1 VSIRFLSLVFAFS
14 AVATAQTF
22 HPYSIFATGAAVS
35 ASGPDSITVGNGS
48 VWVSYTNGADS
59 TGASG
64 SSTIVQYSL
73 GGKVRHMYSI
83 SGSVD
88 GLKIEPRTGL
98 VWALQNQDGNSA
110 LTLIDPLHGTTSSLQ
125 YAVTSPSHGY
135 DDVAFDGNN
144 IFLSYTNPASA
155 SDPTIQ
161 LLENRSS
168 PLMVTPVLTSGATG
182 VNLATG
188 QSNQPTS
195 QNDPDSLKTTPGGGL
210 VLSSGDDGQLIFVS
224 RPGSP
229 NQSVSF
235 LTLLDPSTGLAVSG
249 LDDAVF
255 VTAEAGTF
263 YLSDTGNNRV
273 LTIPAEDLKP
283 GTLYA
288 CIGSLNEF
296 AKVDLE
302 TGYVTVVV
310 PNLNGPHGLVFM
322 PSDNNNNQGDDNS
335 GGNEQ

>member
-1 VSIRFLSLVFAFS
+1 MSIRFLSVMFAF
-14 AVATAQTF
+14 AAIAAAQTF
-22 HPYSIFATGAAVS
+22 HPYSIFATGTAVS
-35 ASGPDSITVGNGS
+35 ATGPDSITIGNGS

-73 GGKVRHMYSI
+73 GGKVGHMYSI
-83 SGSVD
+83 AGSVD

-110 LTLIDPLHGTTSSLQ
+110 LTLIDPLNGTTSSLQ

-135 DDVAFDGNN
+135 DDVAFDGDK
-144 IFLSYTNPASA
+144 IFLSYTNPAAA

-161 LLENRSS
+161 LLENRST
-168 PLMVTPVLTSGATG
+168 PLIVTPVLTMGATG
-182 VNLATG
+182 TDLATG
-188 QSNQPTS
+188 QRNQPTS
-195 QNDPDSLKTTPGGGL
+195 QSDPDSLKTTPGGGL
-210 VLSSGDDGQLIFVS
+210 ALSSGDDGQVIVVS
-224 RPGSP
+224 RPDTP

-235 LTLLDPSTGLAVSG
+235 LTLLDPSTGMPVSG

-263 YLSDTGNNRV
+263 YLTDTGNNRV
-273 LTIPAEDLKP
+273 LTIQSEDLKP

-288 CIGSLNEF
+288 CIGSLKEF

-302 TGYVTVVV
+302 TGFVTAIV
-310 PNLNGPHGLVFM
+310 PNLNGPHGLVFV
-322 PSDNNNNQGDDNS
+322 PSDNDNS
-335 GGNEQ
+335 QSNEQ

>member
-1 VSIRFLSLVFAFS
+1 MSIRFLSVIFAFS
-14 AVATAQTF
+14 AIAAAQTF

-35 ASGPDSITVGNGS
+35 ATGPDSITIGNGS

-73 GGKVRHMYSI
+73 GGQVRHMYSI
-83 SGSVD
+83 AGSVD

-125 YAVTSPSHGY
+125 YAVTSPSHGF
-135 DDVAFDGNN
+135 DDVAFDGDQ

-168 PLMVTPVLTSGATG
+168 PLIVTPVLTAGATG

-188 QSNQPTS
+188 QSNQPTT

-210 VLSSGDDGQLIFVS
+210 VLTSGDDGQLIFVS
-224 RPGSP
+224 RPGTP

-263 YLSDTGNNRV
+263 YLSDTNNNRV

-296 AKVDLE
+296 AKVNLA
-302 TGYVTVVV
+302 TGFVTAIV
-310 PNLNGPHGLVFM
+310 PNLNAPHGLVFI
-322 PSDNNNNQGDDNS
+322 PSGNENNQGDDS

>member
-1 VSIRFLSLVFAFS
+1 MSIRFLSVIFAFS
-14 AVATAQTF
+14 TIAAAQTF
-22 HPYSIFATGAAVS
+22 HPYSIFATGSAVS
-35 ASGPDSITVGNGS
+35 ATGPDSITVGNGS

-73 GGKVRHMYSI
+73 AGTVRHMYSI
-83 SGSVD
+83 AGSVD
-88 GLKIEPRTGL
+88 GLKIEPQTGL

-110 LTLIDPLHGTTSSLQ
+110 LTLIHPLQGTTSSLQ
-125 YAVTSPSHGY
+125 YAVTSQLNGY
-135 DDVAFDGNN
+135 DDVAFDGGK
-144 IFLSYTNPASA
+144 IFLSYTNPTLP

-168 PLMVTPVLTSGATG
+168 PLIVTPVLTMGATG

-188 QSNQPTS
+188 QSNQATT
-195 QNDPDSLKTTPGGGL
+195 QNDPDSLKTIPGGGL
-210 VLSSGDDGQLIFVS
+210 VLTSGDDGQLIFVS
-224 RPGSP
+224 RPGTP

-235 LTLLDPSTGLAVSG
+235 LTLLDPSTGKHVAG

-255 VTAEAGTF
+255 VTAGAGTF
-263 YLSDTGNNRV
+263 YLSDTNNNRV

-283 GTLYA
+283 ATLYA

-296 AKVDLE
+296 AKVDLA
-302 TGYVTVVV
+302 TGFVTAIV
-310 PNLNGPHGLVFM
+310 PNLNAPHGLVFI
-322 PSDNNNNQGDDNS
+322 PSGNDNNQGNDNS